1 MTKTSATSTEQQKVS
16 RAIITLTKGGM
27 ELGLKLIEEY
37 NDSVLFI
44 NKRFDVKGDRIK
56 RIENGIKHLMKEIFY
71 EYKSLIFIM
80 ATGIVVRSIAPLL
93 ESKAKDPAIIVLDE
107 NGQNVISLLSGHL
120 GRANEITLD
129 IANRLQSNPVITTAS
144 DVKGSMAVDTLAMK
158 LNLTIEKL
166 EKATKVTA
174 HIVNGEAVGI
184 ICRDKLNIKL
194 PSNLSSIEENGKIDG
209 LKGLINITNE
219 KEITNFGID
228 NVVLRP
234 RNLIIGIGCRRG
246 KPKAEIIKA
255 IKTSL
260 DEINK
265 SELSIKH
272 LATIDVKKDEIGIIE
287 TANYYDV
294 PLRIVERDD
303 VKDIEKDFETSDFVK
318 ETIGVG
324 AVAEPVAFLTSNR
337 GKVVLGKT
345 RYNGITIAIVEEGVV

>member
-1 MTKTSATSTEQQKVS
+1 MTKTSAMSTEQQKVS

-27 ELGLKLIEEY
+27 ELGLKLLEEY

-44 NKRFDVKGDRIK
+44 NERFDVKGDRVK
-56 RIENGIKHLMKEIFY
+56 KIENGIKHLTKEIFN
-71 EYKSLIFIM
+71 EYNCLIFIM
-80 ATGIVVRSIAPLL
+80 APGIVVRSIAPLL

-107 NGQNVISLLSGHL
+107 KGQNVISLLSGHL

-129 IANRLQSNPVITTAS
+129 IAKRLKSNPVITTAS
-144 DVKGSMAVDTLAMK
+144 DVKDSMAVDTLAMK
-158 LNLTIEKL
+158 LNLTIEEL

-174 HIVNGEAVGI
+174 HIVNGEKVGI

-194 PSNLSSIEENGKIDG
+194 PDNIINIEKNEKLDG

-219 KEITNFGID
+219 KEITDFGID

-234 RNLIIGIGCRRG
+234 RNLIIGIGCRKG
-246 KPKAEIIKA
+246 KPKEEIINA

-287 TANYYDV
+287 AANYYDV
-294 PLRIVERDD
+294 PLRIVERAN
-303 VKDIEKDFETSDFVK
+303 VKDVEKDFETSDFVK
-318 ETIGVG
+318 KTIGVG
-324 AVAEPVAFLTSNR
+324 AVAEPVAFLTSNK
-337 GKVVLGKT
+337 GNVILGKT
-345 RYNGITIAIVEEGVV
+345 RYNGITIAIAEEGVV